1 MNKKLKKTKKV
12 ADTGLIG
19 DVTGLHGDVSGGLI
33 GNVTGLHGDVSGG
46 LSGYVTGLCGDATG
60 FFEDDGYRAT
70 RIDADVYP
78 INSNLSARY
87 EHAQGIVLSIADAK
101 KLEIPEDITE

>member
-12 ADTGLIG
+12 ADTSLIG
-19 DVTGLHGDVSGGLI
+19 DVS
-33 GNVTGLHGDVSGG
+33 GLHGDVSGG

-78 INSNLSARY
+78 IDSRFSGQPGDRGKGLTN
-87 EHAQGIVLSIADAK
+87 EC
-101 KLEIPEDITE
+101 